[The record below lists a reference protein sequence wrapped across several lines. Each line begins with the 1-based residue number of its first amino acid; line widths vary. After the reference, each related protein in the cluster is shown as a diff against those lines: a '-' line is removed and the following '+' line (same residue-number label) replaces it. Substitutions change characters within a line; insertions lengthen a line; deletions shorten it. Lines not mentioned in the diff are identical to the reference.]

1 MNLPE
6 RLGPYRV
13 LGLLGRGG
21 MAEVLRAEAVG
32 PSGFSAEVAL
42 KVLLPELRGVTS
54 LEKLLIEEAKL
65 GASLRHPNLVA
76 VHELGLHQ
84 APPAEPLYFVR
95 MELVDGADLST
106 LTAGEP
112 LEPAL
117 ALYVTEQVAL
127 ALAYVHR
134 QTDARGLSR
143 GLIHRDVS
151 PQNVLVSHEGHIKLG
166 DFGIAKQAHAAE
178 TTQAHLRR
186 GKYAYMSPE
195 QVDKRAISSAS
206 DQFGLGVML
215 YELCFGARP
224 FVGDSPLI
232 VLDRI
237 RAAEPPDVSAL
248 PEEVGEVILRCLSRD
263 PEHRYP
269 STDALARTL
278 STLRRMVRP
287 LGPIDCAEWVRARI
301 GSTSPIRSASSET
314 VPLTQE

>member
-1 MNLPE
+1 
-6 RLGPYRV
+6 
-13 LGLLGRGG
+13 

-32 PSGFSAEVAL
+32 ASGFTTEVAL
-42 KVLLPELRGVTS
+42 KVLLPELRSVAS

-65 GASLRHPNLVA
+65 GAALRHPNLVA
-76 VHELGLHQ
+76 VHDLGLHHQ
-84 APPAEPLYFVR
+84 PPDEPVYFVR
-95 MELVDGADLST
+95 MDLVEGADLYT
-106 LTAGEP
+106 LAAGEP
-112 LEPAL
+112 VEPAL
-117 ALYVTEQVAL
+117 ALYFAEQVAL
-127 ALAYVHR
+127 ALAYVHSR
-134 QTDARGLSR
+134 TDPRGLPR
-143 GLIHRDVS
+143 GLVHRDVS
-151 PQNVLVSHEGHIKLG
+151 PQNVLVSLEGHVKLG

-195 QVDKRAISSAS
+195 QIEKRAITSKS

-278 STLRRMVRP
+278 SALRRMVRP
-287 LGPIDCAEWVRARI
+287 LGPIDCAEWVRTRI
-301 GSTSPIRSASSET
+301 GSAPPIRNPSSET